1 MYERF
6 LASFPPDDNERPSD
20 FPAGA
25 LEDIPG
31 FREIC
36 GVGAGK
42 SFGNGIVRIH
52 SKAQIGQAARLIEE
66 AFPECSGAIPI
77 AKDWLGRQYVVPG
90 GRRSTLMLIEPGSG
104 DVFEVDCG
112 IEELFNTEMP
122 ADPVTYL
129 ASDLFIDWT
138 SVSDEV
144 VPCGKCVGFKV
155 PLFLGG
161 AGAVEN
167 LEISDEEVYWSLI
180 GQMRSSITGSA

>member
-6 LASFPPDDNERPSD
+6 LASFPPDGNEPPSD
-20 FPAGA
+20 FPDGA
-25 LEDIPG
+25 LENLPG
-31 FREIC
+31 FRELC
-36 GVGAGK
+36 DVGAGM

-52 SKAQIGQAARLIEE
+52 SKAQIVRAARLVGE

-77 AKDWLGRQYVVPG
+77 AKDWLGRQYVVPE
-90 GRRSTLMLIEPGSG
+90 GRQPMLMLIEPGSG

-129 ASDLFIDWT
+129 ASDLFSEWA

-180 GQMRSSITGSA
+180 GQLRSNMFGSA